1 MKNGTVLPSIIRH
14 GANGT
19 PLNAHMVFRSTSF
32 EEGVT
37 NDDLYRVWV
46 NCTEA
51 SKCDVGSRVED
62 RGKDKICGQ
71 KK

>member
-1 MKNGTVLPSIIRH
+1 MKNGTVLPSIICH
-14 GANGT
+14 GGDGT
-19 PLNAHMVFRSTSF
+19 PLDAHMVLRSTSF

-46 NCTEA
+46 NSAEA

-62 RGKDKICGQ
+62 RGKDKVCGQ